1 MIHTEQFELETQGGF
16 SVVNVTEQVRDIV
29 KASRAQE
36 GMVLVFYRHTT
47 GAVILDEHEAGVIAD
62 IEAVLDDI
70 SPVERDYRHHLR
82 AVDFNAHAHVRTA
95 LLGAQVVVPITK
107 GDLLLGRYQEILV
120 IDMQTERAPRYVAVT
135 VMGERE
141 QP

>member
-1 MIHTEQFELETQGGF
+1 MIRTQQLTLETEGGF
-16 SVVNVTEQVRDIV
+16 AVVNITERVRDIV
-29 KASRAQE
+29 KSSGIQE
-36 GMVLVFYRHTT
+36 GSALVFYRHTT

-62 IEAVLDDI
+62 LEAVLDEI
-70 SPVERDYRHHLR
+70 SPLDRDYKHHLR

-95 LLGAQVVVPITK
+95 LLGAHVVIPITD

-135 VMGERE
+135 VMGE
-141 QP
+141 

>member
-1 MIHTEQFELETQGGF
+1 MIKTEQFTLETEGGF
-16 SVVNVTEQVRDIV
+16 SVVNITERVRGV
-29 KASRAQE
+29 VGASGIQE

-62 IEAVLDDI
+62 IESVLDHI
-70 SPVERDYRHHLR
+70 SPPDREYAHHLR

-95 LLGAQVVVPITK
+95 LLGAQVMVPVAD

-120 IDMQTERAPRYVAVT
+120 IDMQTERAPRHVAVT
-135 VMGERE
+135 VMGE
-141 QP
+141 